1 MKPWTSWRR
10 IGSALCALLTLCA
23 GWAQTPASKGLDDG
37 WRWMLDRDVGNCTA
51 CHTLDAQQTQ
61 ASNFGPSLARVGSRY
76 TADEL
81 RQWVTD
87 ARVIKPDTLMPP
99 YGTTAHTNSPNR
111 AAPLLSPVQ
120 ISAIV
125 STLSQLQ

>member
-1 MKPWTSWRR
+1 
-10 IGSALCALLTLCA
+10 
-23 GWAQTPASKGLDDG
+23 
-37 WRWMLDRDVGNCTA
+37 MLDRDVGNCTA